1 MAGPAGVVREASRR
15 RLLEFVEL
23 VYACLSVA
31 AGVALLFSIGP
42 VAHAANQTSEHILG
56 AALLAFGI
64 GAVAVARDPVRNR
77 ALLQVEIVFT
87 ALCTLSLVW
96 RLLADG
102 PRERT
107 WLLLAPLVVGT
118 ALLVWLY
125 PASGPEQ
132 KGKG

>member
-1 MAGPAGVVREASRR
+1 MAGPVGVVREGGRR

-23 VYACLSVA
+23 VYAFLSLA
-31 AGVALLFSIGP
+31 AGVALLFSLGP

-56 AALLAFGI
+56 AAVLAMGV

-87 ALCTLSLVW
+87 ALAGLSLVW
-96 RLLADG
+96 RLYADG
-102 PRERT
+102 SRPRT
-107 WLLLAPLVVGT
+107 WLLLVPLVVGT

-125 PASGPEQ
+125 PASRDDA
-132 KGKG
+132 